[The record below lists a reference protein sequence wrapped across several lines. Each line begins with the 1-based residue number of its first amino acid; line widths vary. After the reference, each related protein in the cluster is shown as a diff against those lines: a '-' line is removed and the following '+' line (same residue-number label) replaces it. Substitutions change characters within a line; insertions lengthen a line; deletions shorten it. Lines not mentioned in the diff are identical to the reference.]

1 MLSRFGC
8 TGKLILLEH
17 GSKRMYIF
25 KHACMHFSACVLS
38 PGAFRNYLGLLKLRC
53 YSALSLFN
61 TCRSSCTDCD
71 AHMHPACMHACI
83 KQYKVHTYAYK
94 ACVGQ
99 RVHTKHC
106 PPTCQIFS
114 ACLSVCPCTLCSV
127 GPMSACSKSIRIDL
141 ISCMQAACTEKNR
154 FKKEG
159 EKDKQAGQ
167 MERQEQSGDIQ
178 LDEQFQA
185 FTLRLLEEGR
195 GWGTIYQSVCIYV
208 CICVCMYA

>member
-127 GPMSACSKSIRIDL
+127 GPMSACSKQID
-141 ISCMQAACTEKNR
+141 QNR
-154 FKKEG
+154 SNQLHAGSLHGKKQVQKRGRER
-159 EKDKQAGQ
+159 QAGRADGETGA
-167 MERQEQSGDIQ
+167 ER
-178 LDEQFQA
+178 
-185 FTLRLLEEGR
+185 RH
-195 GWGTIYQSVCIYV
+195 SVG
-208 CICVCMYA
+208 